1 MRYLILLLTLFFIF
15 GVSEGQSALGPAM
28 YDHNLP
34 QIVYS
39 GAGITWTTVS
49 DSTNYGGSR
58 YSSGQVTS
66 TTPRIE
72 FSIWGSGF
80 TLYIYR
86 NTIGADATLCVDG
99 VCSGISYYNPTNQ
112 NATVTVSG
120 LAYGTHTVS
129 IQKSTSTNAQMNLD
143 GVYVAPPGLP
153 PTVIPPTP
161 IVVVTVIVPT
171 QEPTPTGTQFV
182 YVGNFPEETEEAST
196 ESIIVAGQESLI
208 RYEIRPTDIVIVIM
222 LGMLVIIGGTGL
234 VVRLWGDK

>member
-1 MRYLILLLTLFFIF
+1 VPLILFFIF
-15 GVSEGQSALGPAM
+15 GVSDGQSALGPAM
-28 YDHNLP
+28 YDHDVP
-34 QIVYS
+34 QILYS
-39 GAGITWTTVS
+39 GTGITWTTVS
-49 DSTNYGGSR
+49 DATNYGGSR

-66 TTPRIE
+66 TAPKIDFT
-72 FSIWGSGF
+72 IWGSGF

-86 NTIGADATLCVDG
+86 NTIGAEANLCVDG

-120 LAYGTHTVS
+120 LSYGTHTVS
-129 IQKSTSTNAQMNLD
+129 IQKSTSSNTQMNLD

-171 QEPTPTGTQFV
+171 EPTPTGTQFV
-182 YVGNFPEETEEAST
+182 YVGNFPEETAEPST

-208 RYEIRPTDIVIVIM
+208 RYEVRPTDIVILVM

-234 VVRLWGDK
+234 VVRLWGSK